1 MENMKFHILA
11 PKTQDNQFHVLEEIK
26 IQSG

>member
-1 MENMKFHILA
+1 MENIKFHTLA